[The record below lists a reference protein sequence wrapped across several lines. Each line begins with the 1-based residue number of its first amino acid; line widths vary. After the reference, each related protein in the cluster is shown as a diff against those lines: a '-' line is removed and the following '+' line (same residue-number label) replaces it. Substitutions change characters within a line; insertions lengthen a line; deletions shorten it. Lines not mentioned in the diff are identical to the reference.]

1 MLLQELN
8 LFSYAMMFISL
19 IFAILLIIFATV
31 ATFLV
36 FSLLLTSVESKTFE
50 FGVMRL
56 VGLTKTGMVGMI
68 LTQAGMFVMPSIIL
82 AFGVS
87 FPIMYFIYSQMLA

>member
-50 FGVMRL
+50 YGVMRL

-68 LTQAGMFVMPSIIL
+68 FT
-82 AFGVS
+82 
-87 FPIMYFIYSQMLA
+87 